1 MSHKF
6 LSSHAT
12 KFSSIDGGKLF
23 DVDDVMEFE
32 LSYSPIQP
40 VFDVS
45 DSPAKGIFVKDINK
59 IC

>member
-12 KFSSIDGGKLF
+12 KFSSIDGRKLF

-32 LSYSPIQP
+32 LSYSPVQP
-40 VFDVS
+40 VLDMG
-45 DSPAKGIFVKDINK
+45 DCPAKGIFVKDKN
-59 IC
+59 